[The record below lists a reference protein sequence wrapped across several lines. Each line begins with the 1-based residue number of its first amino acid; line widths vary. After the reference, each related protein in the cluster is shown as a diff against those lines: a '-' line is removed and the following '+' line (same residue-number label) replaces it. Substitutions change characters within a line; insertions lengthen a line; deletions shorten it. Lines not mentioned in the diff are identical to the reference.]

1 MYSQAL
7 FSPAPPPGLR
17 PGLRPLYA
25 RHGPAA
31 APLKL
36 VRQ

>member
-17 PGLRPLYA
+17 PGIRPPEA
-25 RHGPAA
+25 RHGRAA
-31 APLKL
+31 APLKM